1 MKKDS
6 SSKLSYSGFIN
17 ALSGINDCVSGSFLF
32 FTTNN
37 LDKIPTNMLRPGR
50 VDMVL
55 EIGYA
60 CENQFVEMINDFYK
74 GIDEIK
80 KGVLIDKLVKNE
92 KQQTI
97 AFVQDYFLRFRD
109 IDEAI
114 SNIEELY

>member
-1 MKKDS
+1 
-6 SSKLSYSGFIN
+6 
-17 ALSGINDCVSGSFLF
+17 
-32 FTTNN
+32 
-37 LDKIPTNMLRPGR
+37 
-50 VDMVL
+50 
-55 EIGYA
+55 
-60 CENQFVEMINDFYK
+60 MINDFYK

-97 AFVQDYFLRFRD
+97 AVVQDYFLRFRD